1 METIGGNDRREKIIK
16 QPFHKPEK
24 RDIIS
29 LILKYYQ
36 RGGEQWIYD

>member
-16 QPFHKPEK
+16 QTFHTTEK

-29 LILKYYQ
+29 LILKYKQ
-36 RGGEQWIYD
+36 RWGEQWIYD

>member
-16 QPFHKPEK
+16 QPFHTPEK
-24 RDIIS
+24 KDIIS
-29 LILKYYQ
+29 LILKNSQ